1 MKIFILICM
10 MVSSGLSAQYWRAY
24 LGAHWSGGLSYDME
38 HELPSGEIGAQM
50 ALSDFNS
57 ISIGVRVFMNIRPET
72 ITPTNSFYNI
82 KVQGSQQILPNTFLT
97 AQAGYINAWDGDLM
111 RHYKGAHKS
120 NISYGAGVQYS
131 ADDTITMQ
139 VIYESLGGYPHLSAG
154 LIFTL

>member
-1 MKIFILICM
+1 MGRKPNRVRALILASQIGASKKAVKISNGASLDADSFNKDIKPKRFQKKSKVMKIFILICM

-82 KVQGSQQILPNTFLT
+82 YLPQFI
-97 AQAGYINAWDGDLM
+97 Q
-111 RHYKGAHKS
+111 R
-120 NISYGAGVQYS
+120 
-131 ADDTITMQ
+131 
-139 VIYESLGGYPHLSAG
+139 
-154 LIFTL
+154 